1 MPAVTL
7 FPSRP
12 STPDC
17 GHRDGFPTGLHRKS
31 AIPSQDKQRRFPAC
45 MRKRSAFCF
54 FAGIFLRCGMGS
66 CPGRQKSR
74 DAFLSEMRMPHF
86 FRQTGALIQFGVRSS
101 KIWRLFLSLLTLGIR
116 LSSQE
121 PFCGGSVRAVSLHTP
136 SWELSL
142 LPPRAFEEMEP
153 GFFHLFK
160 KIFSKELDRLLQ
172 SVFII
177 DSRKQLFPWDRSIK
191 SSKIQGKR
199 SVLQTEQPNEGG
211 RW

>member
-12 STPDC
+12 SAPDC

-54 FAGIFLRCGMGS
+54 FCRHFFALRDGILPRQAEIQRCF
-66 CPGRQKSR
+66 PFWN
-74 DAFLSEMRMPHF
+74 AHAAF

-101 KIWRLFLSLLTLGIR
+101 KIGRLFFSLLTLGIR

-160 KIFSKELDRLLQ
+160 KFFQKGLTGCYNRCLS
-172 SVFII
+172 
-177 DSRKQLFPWDRSIK
+177 
-191 SSKIQGKR
+191 
-199 SVLQTEQPNEGG
+199 
-211 RW
+211 

>member
-1 MPAVTL
+1 MV
-7 FPSRP
+7 SRQ
-12 STPDC
+12 
-17 GHRDGFPTGLHRKS
+17 GFIGKV
-31 AIPSQDKQRRFPAC
+31 RFPVKISNAVFQLAC
-45 MRKRSAFCF
+45 GSAAPSVF

-74 DAFLSEMRMPHF
+74 DAFLSGMRMPHF

-101 KIWRLFLSLLTLGIR
+101 KIGRLFFSLLTLGIR
-116 LSSQE
+116 PSSQE

-160 KIFSKELDRLLQ
+160 KIFFFFFDRLLQ

-177 DSRKQLFPWDRSIK
+177 DSRK
-191 SSKIQGKR
+191 
-199 SVLQTEQPNEGG
+199 
-211 RW
+211 